1 MLLEVP
7 LEAAAA
13 RAAAELVEF
22 AADFERVCETRRRGA
37 RWRSRAGWFASPVST
52 FTGLFACLRGCLLA
66 IVFILWIRI
75 AHRDACTTTS
85 PAFGARRAA
94 TQEGAVD
101 MDSNASRAGEVE
113 RKVGPDNY
121 FSLRGKV
128 HQTPPLVLSPSLAA
142 SSLEPKREAVSPPF
156 RRVELQQLRSEFTSE
171 LPSVSRCCRPGEPG
185 RPLQTSDGGS
195 SNGRTADSDSASLGS
210 NPSPPANREYQ

>member
-13 RAAAELVEF
+13 RAAELVEF

-101 MDSNASRAGEVE
+101 TDSNASRAGEVE
-113 RKVGPDNY
+113 RKVWRDND
-121 FSLRGKV
+121 FLLPGKLLKMS
-128 HQTPPLVLSPSLAA
+128 PLGDGQS
-142 SSLEPKREAVSPPF
+142 AVSTLRKWGQR
-156 RRVELQQLRSEFTSE
+156 RRVA
-171 LPSVSRCCRPGEPG
+171 PGI
-185 RPLQTSDGGS
+185 RA
-195 SNGRTADSDSASLGS
+195 TALLAER
-210 NPSPPANREYQ
+210 ANQYL